1 MSSLSDAPHTEED
14 NEPKWG
20 RGERNV
26 PFCKQSSIPLN
37 TLPNF
42 FSISPNSRWK
52 RLTPPE
58 YAHKVL
64 TKSLP
69 GASPTTKIVQAAC
82 ARHHT
87 VLVGSEGQV
96 WVAGKN
102 DAGQCGVAR
111 ESNQGNELK
120 AWTLVKGNWAQD
132 KAKIVQV
139 SCGLTFTLFLAD
151 NGWVY
156 ASGSSEKGQLG
167 NGKTGER
174 IVSAGKTS
182 FDFEDRPKLIKP
194 FTEKK
199 IMMIASGSQHSLA
212 LSDDGYVWAWGF
224 AGYARL
230 GLGDQKDRLTP
241 TLVPAFT
248 GSNIM
253 TRASYI
259 TCGPAC
265 SIVVNRQKVLQIA
278 GKFKMTGDGSGGSP
292 FMSCKVKSVACGG
305 NGLFMIT
312 PSDANEVMCVAWG
325 QGCQNGELGLGE
337 DQPKNATKPVRIIPM
352 NGLDTLDIAASSY
365 TTYWLIHPNQN
376 SSELDRWPADV
387 DSSHYCVAC
396 SKELKDNLP
405 LECEKCDQP
414 YHLGCLD
421 PPLSEVPD
429 GEWFCPKC
437 SSEAEDPNFMP
448 AFPAITQIDGATE
461 TQQNG
466 KQSAKSVKESTPAS
480 EKAATG
486 SKRKGASADGPSK
499 RKK

>member
-1 MSSLSDAPHTEED
+1 MSSLSDAPHVEE
-14 NEPKWG
+14 ESEHKWG
-20 RGERNV
+20 RVLIAGGNDWARLGSKTKPSVNGEDLLSPHIVRSLSNIKIVKLWSGCTALHVVCIDIYGNAHLIGRNT
-26 PFCKQSSIPLN
+26 FSCFGISSTI
-37 TLPNF
+37 LPQ
-42 FSISPNSRWK
+42 
-52 RLTPPE
+52 TPPE

-69 GASPTTKIVQAAC
+69 GANPTTKIVQAAC

-102 DAGQCGVAR
+102 DVGQCGVSR
-111 ESNQGNELK
+111 DNNQGNELK
-120 AWTLVKGNWAQD
+120 TWTLVKGNWSQD

-156 ASGSSEKGQLG
+156 ASGSAEKGQLG

-199 IMMIASGSQHSLA
+199 IMMIASGTSHSLA
-212 LSDDGYVWAWGF
+212 LSDDGYVWAWGY

-230 GLGDQKDRLTP
+230 GLGDQKDRLAP

-278 GKFKMTGDGSGGSP
+278 GKFKLTGDGSGGSP
-292 FMSCKVKSVACGG
+292 FTQFKYIADIMSCKVKSVACGG
-305 NGLFMIT
+305 NGLFLIT

-325 QGCQNGELGLGE
+325 QSCQNGELGLGD
-337 DQPKNATKPVRIIPM
+337 DQPKNATKPVRINPM
-352 NGLDTLDIAASSY
+352 NGLDT
-365 TTYWLIHPNQN
+365 
-376 SSELDRWPADV
+376 
-387 DSSHYCVAC
+387 
-396 SKELKDNLP
+396 
-405 LECEKCDQP
+405 
-414 YHLGCLD
+414 LD

-437 SSEAEDPNFMP
+437 TGEAENPDFIP
-448 AFPAITQIDGATE
+448 AFPAIEQVEGATE
-461 TQQNG
+461 SQENG
-466 KQSAKSVKESTPAS
+466 KRSAKSVKESTPAS
-480 EKAATG
+480 EKTATG